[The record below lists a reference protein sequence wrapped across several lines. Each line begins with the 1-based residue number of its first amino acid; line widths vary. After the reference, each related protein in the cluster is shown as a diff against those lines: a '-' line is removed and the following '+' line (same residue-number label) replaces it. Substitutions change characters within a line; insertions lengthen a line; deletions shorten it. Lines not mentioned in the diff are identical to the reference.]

1 MIINCSFKVID
12 RETLYS
18 MQVVYSSLDGGR
30 RRQIHS
36 LLAALYGSVESCEKL
51 MDALE
56 QFELT
61 KHASIRG
68 CVAFILAK
76 NKNKRTSIHEAARAG
91 NVALLDL
98 FFRLIHADTLSD
110 EFDENRRAFCD
121 DTDDEYKTSLHL
133 STAAGELPSM

>member
-1 MIINCSFKVID
+1 
-12 RETLYS
+12 
-18 MQVVYSSLDGGR
+18 
-30 RRQIHS
+30 
-36 LLAALYGSVESCEKL
+36 LYGSAESCEML

-56 QFELT
+56 RFELK

-91 NVALLDL
+91 NVALLQL

-110 EFDENRRAFCD
+110 EFDEHKRAFCD
-121 DTDDEYKTSLHL
+121 DTDDEFKTSLHL
-133 STAAGELPSM
+133 CAAAGEFPSM

>member
-1 MIINCSFKVID
+1 
-12 RETLYS
+12 
-18 MQVVYSSLDGGR
+18 
-30 RRQIHS
+30 
-36 LLAALYGSVESCEKL
+36 

-56 QFELT
+56 QFELK

-76 NKNKRTSIHEAARAG
+76 NKNKRTSIHEASRTG

-110 EFDENRRAFCD
+110 EFDDNRRAFCD

-133 STAAGELPSM
+133 SAAAGEFSSM